1 MKSIKNIREFAE
13 ANGISRQAVE
23 HRIKSGWKFGV
34 MDGKRV
40 MYQPKYVVEVN
51 ESAMSKVK

>member
-13 ANGISRQAVE
+13 ANGISRQVVE

-40 MYQPKYVVEVN
+40 MYQPKYVQEV
-51 ESAMSKVK
+51 K

>member
-13 ANGISRQAVE
+13 VNGISRQVVE

-34 MDGKRV
+34 LDGVKV
-40 MYQPKYVVEVN
+40 MYQPKHVQKVVEP
-51 ESAMSKVK
+51 SWFKG